1 MSELQHSVE
10 TSTTSPASP
19 ENAQPPVTAQNPASP
34 YGNGSPASSFKNM
47 QPYVIGGV
55 IVALVLFLGYQ
66 QIQINRL
73 TSDLSLVSDNVKS
86 SDVKNR
92 LESQEHSLGEMN
104 SRLAYLDSKINA
116 TDQKA
121 QEALNRIKAHE
132 DSDVIGN
139 MIKGIKQALNIK

>member
-1 MSELQHSVE
+1 MSELQHSAE
-10 TSTTSPASP
+10 TSTLSPASP
-19 ENAQPPVTAQNPASP
+19 ENAQPSVTARTSTAP
-34 YGNGSPASSFKNM
+34 YGSPASSFKTM
-47 QPYVIGGV
+47 QPYVVGGV

-86 SDVKNR
+86 SDVKTR

-132 DSDVIGN
+132 DNDVIGN
-139 MIKGIKQALNIK
+139 MMKSIKQALNIK